1 MAAGDTTVGTGPI
14 WLGEEPADPKD
25 VKALLAPYPGDD
37 MICWP
42 VSARVGNVR
51 NNDASLIEAI
61 SLS

>member
-1 MAAGDTTVGTGPI
+1 MPVVLQPEAWPI

-25 VKALLAPYPGDD
+25 LKALLAPYPGTD

-42 VSARVGNVR
+42 VNARVGNVK
-51 NNDASLIEAI
+51 NNDASLIEPI